1 MPDKESVLR
10 FLLLLAGGVMLTAFL
25 AVLLP
30 TSWMETVHGRL
41 GLGEFPASPLVE
53 YLTRSIAL
61 LYGVHGGV
69 IFFTARDVRRFA
81 PVITCLGALHMVFG
95 LVVTGVDLYAGMPLF
110 WTLGEGPPVAGMGL
124 AMFLLSRSIEKGRG
138 A

>member
-1 MPDKESVLR
+1 MPGSETILR

-30 TSWMETVHGRL
+30 TSWMEAMHARL

-53 YLTRSIAL
+53 YLTRSLAL
-61 LYGVHGGV
+61 LYGVHGAV

-81 PVITCLGALHMVFG
+81 PVITCMGALHMVFG

-110 WTLGEGPPVAGMGL
+110 WILAEGPPVTCMGL
-124 AMFLLSRSIEKGRG
+124 AMFLLSRSIERS